1 MVTSRYKPRRL
12 CAQLAN
18 KWAANFCTLAIIVL
32 GSAARRQSWLSPF
45 WRGGGNQFLEARIA
59 AQWIKHWIQLEQR
72 RGELQ
77 WAGRG
82 GAASPTK
89 IMMPSPPGLD
99 RMSMSKSGFQLL
111 MDQMLPA

>member
-1 MVTSRYKPRRL
+1 MRATREQWPGNLRD
-12 CAQLAN
+12 
-18 KWAANFCTLAIIVL
+18 LAIVVL
-32 GSAARRQSWLSPF
+32 GSAARGQSWLSLF
-45 WRGGGNQFLEARIA
+45 WRGGGNQFLEARIV

-72 RGELQ
+72 RVELQ

-89 IMMPSPPGLD
+89 IMMPSAPGLD